1 MIKHFYRTTQYMIKL
16 AESKNNSTEK
26 LKNLICQNFTSCN
39 NYFDSENNI
48 FDSGLDFG
56 FRSAMTLIN
65 NMYLDYKR
73 LNNKYDIN
81 IINETII
88 NKKISRFKDIGLGL
102 NNVLLIVFD
111 QLFFYFKDDINEF
124 LNYKIRNTNLF
135 NIIALILSV
144 FIFIF
149 SIGFAFIS
157 IFKYIESLKES
168 SYRLSCSFYSIK
180 KG

>member
-1 MIKHFYRTTQYMIKL
+1 
-16 AESKNNSTEK
+16 
-26 LKNLICQNFTSCN
+26 
-39 NYFDSENNI
+39 
-48 FDSGLDFG
+48 
-56 FRSAMTLIN
+56 
-65 NMYLDYKR
+65 MYLDYKR

-88 NKKISRFKDIGLGL
+88 NKKNSRFKDIGLGL
-102 NNVLLIVFD
+102 NNVLLIVID
-111 QLFFYFKDDINEF
+111 QLYFCFKHDINEL
-124 LNYKIRNTNLF
+124 LNYKISNTNLF

-157 IFKYIESLKES
+157 IFKYIEFLKES